1 MNKKLILTDCDG
13 VLLNWENSF
22 IEWMTE
28 QGFSA
33 DPNNGSYD
41 MHKRFGE
48 RKAKIKALVR
58 EFNESAWIGWLKPHK
73 DAVFGVSE
81 LAKKGYTFGA
91 ITSLSED
98 TYAKKLREY
107 NLKELFGDVFEFV
120 TCIDTGADKDDALLP
135 YKDSGLYWIEDKPE
149 NAKLGA
155 DLGLKTIMLRHKH
168 NATFDDARVK
178 TVDNWAQVV
187 NYIN

>member
-28 QGFSA
+28 QGFNA

-81 LAKKGYTFGA
+81 LVKKGYTFGA

-98 TYAKKLREY
+98 TYAKKLRKF
-107 NLKELFGDVFEFV
+107 NLNELFGDVFEFV

-135 YKDSGLYWIEDKPE
+135 FKDSGLYWIEDKPE

-168 NATFDDARVK
+168 NATFDDARIK
-178 TVDNWAQVV
+178 TVDNWAQIV
-187 NYIN
+187 NYVN